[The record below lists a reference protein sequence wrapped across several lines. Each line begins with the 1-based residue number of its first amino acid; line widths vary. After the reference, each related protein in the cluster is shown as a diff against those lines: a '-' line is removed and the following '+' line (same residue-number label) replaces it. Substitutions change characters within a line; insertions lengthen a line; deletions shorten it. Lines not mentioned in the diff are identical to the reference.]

1 MNWVLWCAEEM
12 STFCKT
18 EVSTVSCSS
27 SGLIFILSNVLRDR
41 TRLDHLVNFP
51 INFNHEW
58 WEPALPLGDDRS
70 QSHYA
75 TKNQY
80 SSKIYESFYLEPGA
94 KNIDDHAGHV
104 LFDLGLS
111 GTMGSIMITMKS
123 TLGLSGT
130 SLVGLLRKG
139 AQKIPGFMLV
149 NLIPNTWKSH
159 FST

>member
-58 WEPALPLGDDRS
+58 WELALPLGDDRS

-80 SSKIYESFYLEPGA
+80 SSKIYESFYLEPRA
-94 KNIDDHAGHV
+94 KNIDDHAGRVLLLLLTRLDHV
-104 LFDLGLS
+104 ATWSNQFDES
-111 GTMGSIMITMKS
+111 DEICPQAPKKS
-123 TLGLSGT
+123 A
-130 SLVGLLRKG
+130 RC
-139 AQKIPGFMLV
+139 I
-149 NLIPNTWKSH
+149 I
-159 FST
+159 

>member
-1 MNWVLWCAEEM
+1 MRRTMRKIVTWFKNWIGIQVNWVLWYLEEM

-27 SGLIFILSNVLRDR
+27 AVVLIFILSKYVPMYCNWDR

-94 KNIDDHAGHV
+94 KNIDDHTGRWPHSAAGFDQTRPCGHV
-104 LFDLGLS
+104 IK
-111 GTMGSIMITMKS
+111 SI
-123 TLGLSGT
+123 
-130 SLVGLLRKG
+130 R
-139 AQKIPGFMLV
+139 
-149 NLIPNTWKSH
+149 WKRRNMP
-159 FST
+159 